1 MSKHIGLDVMVKKVV
16 GEAFGLKKVD
26 IGADAVLSARGAKL
40 ETESYEVEGFGHLC
54 TLKMRAMMGMMTME
68 TVVLSSYEKELPLLN
83 IDWVQAMGKETLIIE
98 YYDDRIK
105 DFDQTLIN
113 SLKDSGKGKTD
124 QFNQM
129 VMKELDGFVDQMNTA
144 TPAHDKKRCV
154 KHFAEALFQEN
165 GPAVSQ
171 IVKLFGSEIAHR
183 LVVRHMY
190 GMKD

>member
-40 ETESYEVEGFGHLC
+40 EMESYEVEGFGHLC
-54 TLKMRAMMGMMTME
+54 TLKMRAMMGMMKME

-105 DFDQTLIN
+105 DFDQTLIK
-113 SLKDSGKGKTD
+113 SLKDSGKGKTVT
-124 QFNQM
+124 FNQM
-129 VMKELDGFVDQMNTA
+129 VAKELAEFVERMTVA
-144 TPAHDKKRCV
+144 TPANDKKSCV
-154 KHFAEALFQEN
+154 KHFAETLFQTN